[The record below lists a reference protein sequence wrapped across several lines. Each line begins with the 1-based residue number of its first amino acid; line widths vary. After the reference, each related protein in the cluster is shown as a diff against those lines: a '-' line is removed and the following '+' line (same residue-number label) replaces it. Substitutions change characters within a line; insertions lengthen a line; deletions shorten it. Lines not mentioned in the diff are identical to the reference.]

1 MLKIPIFLYDL
12 KPNSETREKIIKAL
26 KADSGDITGDEAFE
40 NFPITYVEF
49 DELEEKDLLWFK
61 IRNKGVKE
69 IWKWIH

>member
-12 KPNSETREKIIKAL
+12 KSNSETREKIIKAL
-26 KADSGDITGDEAFE
+26 KADSGGITGDEAFE

-69 IWKWIH
+69 IWKLIH